1 MHKEYKQI
9 FSLKLAGF
17 LMMNGLP
24 IRRIHHDLKTRNKDV
39 YMFDNDERIERL
51 MIEYSKLKRAK
62 ENKNVTNERS
72 GNYYKFKNI

>member
-1 MHKEYKQI
+1 MNKEYRQI

-51 MIEYSKLKRAK
+51 MIEYSKLKRTRK
-62 ENKNVTNERS
+62 K
-72 GNYYKFKNI
+72 

>member
-1 MHKEYKQI
+1 MNKEYKQI

-17 LMMNGLP
+17 LMRNGLP

-51 MIEYSKLKRAK
+51 MIEYSKLKRTK

-72 GNYYKFKNI
+72 RNYS

>member
-1 MHKEYKQI
+1 
-9 FSLKLAGF
+9 
-17 LMMNGLP
+17 MMNGLP

-62 ENKNVTNERS
+62 EIKM
-72 GNYYKFKNI
+72 K

>member
-1 MHKEYKQI
+1 MNKEYKQI

-51 MIEYSKLKRAK
+51 MIEYSKLKRTK
-62 ENKNVTNERS
+62 ENKNVTNEGSR
-72 GNYYKFKNI
+72 NYS

>member
-1 MHKEYKQI
+1 MNKEYKQI

-51 MIEYSKLKRAK
+51 MIEYSKLKRTK

-72 GNYYKFKNI
+72 RNYS

>member
-1 MHKEYKQI
+1 MNKEYKQI

-39 YMFDNDERIERL
+39 YMFDNDERIERV
-51 MIEYSKLKRAK
+51 MIEYSKLKRTK

-72 GNYYKFKNI
+72 RNYS